1 MLIGGAAIVEIIF
14 GLPGVGYQLLHA
26 IFQRDYPMIQAATLL
41 IAAVFV
47 IVNFAVDILYGFLD
61 PRISVG

>member
-1 MLIGGAAIVEIIF
+1 VLIGGAAIVEIIF

-26 IFQRDYPMIQAATLL
+26 VYQRDYPMIQDATLL

-47 IVNFAVDILYGFLD
+47 IVNFAVDIIYGYLD
-61 PRISVG
+61 PRITVG